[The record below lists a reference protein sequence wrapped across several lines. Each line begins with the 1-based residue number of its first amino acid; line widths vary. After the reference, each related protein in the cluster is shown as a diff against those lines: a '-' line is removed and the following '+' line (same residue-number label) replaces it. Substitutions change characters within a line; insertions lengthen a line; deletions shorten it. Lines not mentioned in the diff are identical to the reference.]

1 MGLLDGLEKL
11 INEHGSAVI
20 LKERIALANDKYAA
34 LEQKL
39 TAYELRAEKLESEN
53 HALHLDNEECQKQR
67 RALEE
72 KLSQRLGERLE
83 KTEESVLVIV
93 SNYNGLSDQKVSE
106 IAGVEKKRCTF
117 YLYELKAKKLAQES
131 PCLDEDD
138 YMIDS
143 WHITQEGRRYL
154 VSHGLL

>member
-1 MGLLDGLEKL
+1 MGFLDGLEKL

-20 LKERIALANDKYAA
+20 LKERIALANDKFAA

-39 TAYELRAEKLESEN
+39 AASELRAEKLDSDN
-53 HALHLDNEECQKQR
+53 QGLRLDNDECKKQR

-83 KTEESVLVIV
+83 ETEESVLVIV
-93 SNYNGLSDQKVSE
+93 SNHDGLSDKKICG
-106 IAGVEKKRCTF
+106 IAALEKKRCTY
-117 YLYELKAKKLAQES
+117 YLHELKAKKLAEAS
-131 PCLDEDD
+131 PCIDEND
-138 YMIDS
+138 YMVDS
-143 WHITQEGRRYL
+143 WRITQEGRRYL

>member
-20 LKERIALANDKYAA
+20 LKERIALANDKFAA

-39 TAYELRAEKLESEN
+39 AASELRAENLESEN
-53 HALHLDNEECQKQR
+53 HGLRLDNEECQKQR

-72 KLSQRLGERLE
+72 KLSQRTSERLE

-93 SNYNGLSDQKVSE
+93 SNHDGLSDQKISA
-106 IAGVEKKRCTF
+106 IAALEKKRCTF
-117 YLYELKAKKLAQES
+117 YLHELKAKKFAETS
-131 PCLDEDD
+131 PCLDEDN
-138 YMIDS
+138 YMVDS
-143 WHITQEGRRYL
+143 WRITQEGRRYL

>member
-1 MGLLDGLEKL
+1 MGLLDGFEKL

-20 LKERIALANDKYAA
+20 LKERIALANDKFAA

-39 TAYELRAEKLESEN
+39 SECEAAKIKLNAENEALRLN
-53 HALHLDNEECQKQR
+53 NEECKKQR

-83 KTEESVLVIV
+83 KTEESVLVIL
-93 SNYNGLSDQKVSE
+93 SNHDGLSDQKICE
-106 IAGVEKKRCTF
+106 IAVLEKKRCTY
-117 YLYELKAKKLAQES
+117 YLHELKAKKLAEAT
-131 PCLDEDD
+131 PCIDEND
-138 YMIDS
+138 YMVDS

-154 VSHGLL
+154 VSNGLL